1 MQNKNIEKLI
11 PIAMTVMEPYRN
23 KFKKETSGYFSAFG
37 PSVMMAGL
45 HQTVLAYQG
54 DDNKKTINEII
65 LKIYNQMEWNSQ
77 NQNLN
82 ELVSTHNFLV
92 KKRLLE
98 VVVACKLV
106 IGTYS
111 MKDK

>member
-11 PIAMTVMEPYRN
+11 PIAMKVMESYKN
-23 KFKKETSGYFSAFG
+23 KFKKETSSYFSAFG

-45 HQTVLAYQG
+45 HQTVLAYEG
-54 DDNKKTINEII
+54 DDNKKTINMII
-65 LKIYNQMEWNSQ
+65 LEIYNQMGWNSQ
-77 NQNLN
+77 NKSLN
-82 ELVSTHNFLV
+82 ELVGTHNPLV

-106 IGTYS
+106 IGTYGL
-111 MKDK
+111 KDK